1 MVIRRCTD
9 DSDVC
14 VPTENYCDRH
24 ADCPSGSDESDCS
37 CDAWGM
43 ISCEIG
49 GAHFC
54 VYPEWIQKGNAS
66 ADSCENIVET
76 GKKEFE
82 NISEYNTEHC
92 VKVSHDGKDEVSC
105 LISSFN
111 ISCRSFEY
119 PLKIGAKILCP
130 SVNLYGET
138 EQVWLNGVQKYDSQ
152 VDNIIITRTSTGSSL
167 QGYQIFFSSS
177 HINEIQTFIFLN
189 MIITESNLNV
199 WNVHLIF
206 IGCTLR
212 NVFIKDEHN
221 STRSI
226 HALITLERST
236 LVCNENNT
244 GGRGIYL
251 SKRPILKMH
260 ISQSEINGCL
270 IHFYVGDV
278 ILSVNDS
285 YILQS
290 DLKIVMHS
298 YIRVPT
304 IIKLTNTRFNNSGT
318 WYFNEYKT
326 GNHQIYFNV
335 IGCIFV
341 RTSLSMRIDMLTM
354 SINNTD
360 FVHSF
365 KKGTGGALMIIASSS
380 TSDILISQCN
390 FEQNVVEKGSS
401 ALDETS
407 GQGGALYLRGQF
419 DAIIGMRIDHSLF
432 KDNFASIT
440 GAALYIGVRVT
451 ASLFE
456 CTFINNVDRQH
467 ANLKTILYSEGTIES
482 FEGNFVV
489 NSSDP
494 KVYSDVYNI
503 LETEDVHKMT
513 VNVQCPNW
521 YMHRTAFV
529 ENNRVL
535 LWFVE
540 HRMKQFSYKCRPCSD
555 GYYTTSANKGNFD
568 YPLGENNSTTIHHD
582 KKSSVCVKCPYG
594 ASCPG
599 YDVVPRQNYW
609 GYWHEGVLSFQACP
623 AGYCCSGNDKA
634 PCSRFDS
641 CAGNRTS
648 VLCGT
653 CHGNFSIS
661 ILDGKCTPDSQCQG
675 DKWFW
680 AFAVF
685 VTMIY
690 ALWYTF
696 KDEMFGI
703 IFTALKK
710 LRWHGAKIITSNTGQ
725 MKSNDGDSIV
735 KPTSKNSIKTS
746 KQSIKQE
753 QNPDI
758 GPGIHQDGSNRS
770 KMEENIDK
778 GYFGIVT
785 FFVQM
790 SAAMTIHIEFEK
802 SESSKSLLDT
812 ITQNIGNFLGM
823 QFSEVSIDACP
834 FVRMTIAGKNA
845 FQFIFLSGIYV
856 NWFIIFICSN
866 SLSLFG
872 KNYEGKVRTKEIVK
886 LFKLK
891 MVQGLIEIIKYTY
904 SGFCGLIFMSLVCVK
919 LGSEYVWW
927 YDATNKCLENWQIL
941 MVILGIIYAAPFPLT
956 LLTAMRMLIA
966 NYIGAWE
973 FILCCLFQP
982 FGLYYTIGY
991 RRHRNLKDNAPKTA
1005 MSEEA
1010 KAIISV
1016 LQGPYREDEKNVTLY
1031 WEAMVSLRRL
1041 LITIM
1046 TLIGSASIRMVII
1059 TGFCILFLVQHIYTV
1074 PFKAKQS
1081 NHVETMSLVL
1091 LSFVAVINS
1100 LKSILTDSGTI
1111 PTGPSVSFFKGLEFT
1126 EHILLVTLLAFIAF
1140 VEIKG
1145 RAQKKGT

>member
-14 VPTENYCDRH
+14 VPTEKYCDRH

-37 CDAWGM
+37 CGAWGM
-43 ISCEIG
+43 ISCDIDG
-49 GAHFC
+49 VHLC
-54 VYPEWIQKGNAS
+54 VYPEWIQIGNAS
-66 ADSCENIVET
+66 ADSCEKIVVT
-76 GKKEFE
+76 GNTELKNK
-82 NISEYNTEHC
+82 SEYQLKDC
-92 VKVSHDGKDEVSC
+92 VKVSVEGVDEFSC
-105 LISSFN
+105 LTFPFIN
-111 ISCRSFEY
+111 SCRSLEY
-119 PLKIGAKILCP
+119 PLQFGANILCLFG
-130 SVNLYGET
+130 NLYDKT
-138 EQVWLNGVQKYDSQ
+138 EKVLLNGLHKYSPP
-152 VDNIIITRTSTGSSL
+152 VGNIIIKGYSTESSL
-167 QGYQIFFSSS
+167 QRYEIFLSSS
-177 HINEIQTFIFLN
+177 HIKLIQTFVFVNLTIN
-189 MIITESNLNV
+189 ESNLNV
-199 WNVHLIF
+199 WNVDLIF

-212 NVFIKDEHN
+212 NVFIKNGHN
-221 STRSI
+221 STSSI
-226 HALITLERST
+226 HALITLDRST
-236 LVCNENNT
+236 FVCNDKGT
-244 GGRGIYL
+244 GGIDLTQRQ
-251 SKRPILKMH
+251 ILKLYVSH
-260 ISQSEINGCL
+260 SEINGCPINL
-270 IHFYVGDV
+270 YVGDM

-285 YILQS
+285 YIFQS
-290 DLKIVMHS
+290 DIKLVMHS
-298 YIRVPT
+298 YVRVPT
-304 IIKLTNTRFNNSGT
+304 IIKLVNTTFINTGT
-318 WYFNEYKT
+318 WYFSEYKP
-326 GNHQIYFNV
+326 GNHHIYLDV
-335 IGCIFV
+335 IGCIFL
-341 RTSLSMRIDMLTM
+341 RTSLSLRIHTLTM

-360 FVHSF
+360 FLHSF
-365 KKGTGGALMIIASSS
+365 KRGTGGALIIIASSS
-380 TSDILISQCN
+380 TSEVMISQCN
-390 FEQNVVEKGSS
+390 FEQNVVVKGNS

-407 GQGGALYLRGQF
+407 GQGGALYIKGNF
-419 DAIIGMRIDHSLF
+419 DAIIDLNIYHSLF
-432 KDNFASIT
+432 KDNFASVT
-440 GAALYIGVRVT
+440 GAALYIGVHVT
-451 ASLFE
+451 ASLLQ
-456 CTFINNVDRQH
+456 CTFINYIDRHH

-482 FEGNFVV
+482 FQGNLVV
-489 NSSDP
+489 NSANSE
-494 KVYSDVYNI
+494 VYSGTYNI
-503 LETEDVHKMT
+503 LETEDVHKIM

-521 YMHRTAFV
+521 YVHHTAFT

-540 HRMKQFSYKCRPCSD
+540 KRLKQFSYKCQPCPD
-555 GYYTTSANKGNFD
+555 GYYTTSANKGKFD
-568 YPLGENNSTTIHHD
+568 YPPGENNFTTIHHD
-582 KKSSVCVKCPYG
+582 ITSTTCVKCPYG

-623 AGYCCSGNDKA
+623 AGYCCSGNDRA

-641 CAGNRTS
+641 CAGNRTG
-648 VLCGT
+648 VLCGA
-653 CHGNFSIS
+653 CHDNFSIS

-680 AFAVF
+680 AFAVL
-685 VTMIY
+685 VTIIY

-696 KDEMFGI
+696 KDDMFGI
-703 IFTALKK
+703 LFTALKN
-710 LRWHGAKIITSNTGQ
+710 LRWHGAKRITSNTGQ

-735 KPTSKNSIKTS
+735 KSTSKNSKKTS

-753 QNPDI
+753 PNPDI
-758 GPGIHQDGSNRS
+758 GPGTHQDGSNRS

-856 NWFIIFICSN
+856 NWFMIFICSN